1 MKYQKFMKKVMQQ
14 LNEYKEVIDSLSSS
28 YLAEKATHEEELRK
42 MQGKYTEEY
51 IAESRQNWKPK
62 TDYRKAVST
71 AREKH
76 QKIALAYIDRIQK
89 EMDEYFQVP
98 VNPSFAST
106 VTALKTVGAKIN
118 NREFQLLQGASSG
131 YWDRKLLSELAANR
145 TEKSDKVELNGT
157 NEPERIAVDKPI
169 PYTGVELPDIEEAYN
184 NLQNVKNAVNVAFS
198 GYAGENYE
206 LKDIVF
212 RDEARERIND
222 KLSEA
227 YGVQPQKPTLDSMTI
242 SKIAS
247 SIKCFDENY
256 HSYTAFS
263 EMMGRLAET
272 MPEPERKTVLT
283 DSDRKLIDTLIDSK
297 YPTSAQNDAI
307 RIAKAD
313 SRLAEILALDERYGK
328 AVQAAVEEASDNE

>member
-1 MKYQKFMKKVMQQ
+1 MKK
-14 LNEYKEVIDSLSSS
+14 LSHSLSSS

-51 IAESRQNWKPK
+51 ITESRQNWKPK
-62 TDYRKAVST
+62 TDYRKAVSI

-118 NREFQLLQGASSG
+118 NREFQLLQGACGG

-157 NEPERIAVDKPI
+157 NASERIIVDKPM
-169 PYTGVELPDIEEAYN
+169 PYIGVELPDIEEAYN
-184 NLQNVKNAVNVAFS
+184 NLQSVKNAVNIAFE
-198 GYAGENYE
+198 YCGESYE

-242 SKIAS
+242 SKMAS

-263 EMMGRLAET
+263 EMMGTLAAT
-272 MPEPERKTVLT
+272 MPEPKRKTALT
-283 DSDRKLIDTLIDSK
+283 DSDRNLIDTLIDSK